1 MPDERILTLEVC
13 ADRMGFSVRTLQRK
27 IEKDEI
33 KAVWD
38 KKIKGV
44 KETECEINMKT
55 DAKKKR
61 NETLEVEK
69 EVQ

>member
-1 MPDERILTLEVC
+1 MPEVIILTLEVC

-27 IEKDEI
+27 IDKDEI

-44 KETECEINMKT
+44 KETECEIYMKT
-55 DAKKKR
+55 REYKEGLINKR
-61 NETLEVEK
+61 RNV
-69 EVQ
+69 

>member
-1 MPDERILTLEVC
+1 MPEVIILTLEVC

-27 IEKDEI
+27 IDKDEI

-44 KETECEINMKT
+44 KETECDIYMKT
-55 DAKKKR
+55 DVYKNRKR
-61 NETLEVEK
+61 TSDV
-69 EVQ
+69 